1 MTTLFKY
8 DKGIK
13 FLKKPEN
20 LTLIADPTTVKAAEN
35 CDATLITHAHT
46 DHSLA
51 FPNEGIRVYSTEI
64 ASQLFESLTARKT
77 RNTKFI
83 ELEKTININDVEVKF
98 IPAGHLLGAAQIVFY
113 FDDLTICYTGDIS
126 TDKMITVPKAAVP
139 EDEVDILITEATY
152 GKRDLFFDS
161 RERIKTSILKW
172 VAENLQKNKVP
183 VINMGHL
190 GPAQEIIAYLNE
202 MLSVDIYCDNRTS
215 EINKI
220 YQKEGH
226 NLQWNRFDL
235 LNDSELKDERS
246 VVLLPRAAKEIPEF
260 LKSHK
265 ISRGIV
271 TGQASRFA
279 YSSFEQAFPFSM
291 HANCNELLE
300 HVKAVNPQ
308 KVYTLYG
315 FDSDFAA
322 IVRQKLKLF
331 ARPIKMP
338 KNRLTLEE
346 FF

>member
-1 MTTLFKY
+1 MPTLFKY

-35 CDATLITHAHT
+35 CDAALITHSHT

-64 ASQLFESLTARKT
+64 SSQLFEGLTARKT
-77 RNTKFI
+77 KNTRFV
-83 ELEKTININDVEVKF
+83 ELNKTANINDVEVKF

-126 TDKMITVPKAAVP
+126 TDEMLTVPRAAVP
-139 EDEVDILITEATY
+139 EDDTDILITEATY
-152 GKRDLFFDS
+152 GKEDLFFDS
-161 RERIKTSILKW
+161 RERIRGAILKW
-172 VAENLQKNKVP
+172 VAENLQKKKVP
-183 VINMGHL
+183 VINIGHL
-190 GPAQEIIAYLNE
+190 GAAQEIIAYLNE

-215 EINKI
+215 EINKV
-220 YQKEGH
+220 YQNEGH

-235 LNDSELKDERS
+235 LNDSELKVERS
-246 VVLLPRAAKEIPEF
+246 IVLLPRAAKEIPEF

-291 HANCNELLE
+291 HANCKELLE
-300 HVKAVNPQ
+300 HVKVVNPQ

-331 ARPIKMP
+331 ARPIKMS

-346 FF
+346 FL